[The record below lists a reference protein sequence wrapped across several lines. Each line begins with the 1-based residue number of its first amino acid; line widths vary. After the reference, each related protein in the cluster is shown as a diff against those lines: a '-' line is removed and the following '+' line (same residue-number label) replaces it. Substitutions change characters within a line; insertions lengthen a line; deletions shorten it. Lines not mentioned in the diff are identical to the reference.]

1 VLPIRA
7 SQYAVKLQGTNKLY
21 FMEESSGLITGIE
34 LFAVIILV
42 LANGFFV
49 AAEFALVAVRRSRV
63 DQLVEEN
70 YPRAKSLQHAVISLD
85 AYLAATQL
93 GVTMSSL
100 GLGWLGEPAIAH
112 LIEPTFKTLLPPNV
126 ATIGAHTLSVVIAF
140 TIITALHIVL
150 GELAPKSL
158 ALQRPE
164 ETSLFVIRP
173 LDLYLT
179 IFRPAVLVLN
189 NLGNL
194 VLRLLGLQAGEGEA
208 LVHSPEE
215 IKLLV
220 SASRQAGL
228 LGEAEEDVVERVFNL
243 GERRVSAFMTP
254 RLELVW
260 LNVEEPIQQLQ
271 QTVIT
276 SVYSHFPVCRENIDQ
291 LLGFVRAKDF
301 LAASVSE
308 SLTATRLMTLITQ
321 PIYIPDSIKAL
332 SALDVFKQSGS
343 YIAAV
348 VDEYG
353 VIQGAVTLNDLLEAI
368 VGDIHT
374 GNEPLDVHAI
384 QCTDG
389 SWLLDGLLPIEEFI
403 DIFNIREFPHEDEVQ
418 YSTLGG
424 LVLSQ
429 LGHIPVASESFQWHN
444 LQIRV
449 MKMDANRVDKVLVIP
464 SNISVDGSTT

>member
-1 VLPIRA
+1 
-7 SQYAVKLQGTNKLY
+7 
-21 FMEESSGLITGIE
+21 MEESSGFIIGIE
-34 LFAVIILV
+34 LLAVVILV
-42 LANGFFV
+42 MANGFFV
-49 AAEFALVAVRRSRV
+49 AAEFALVAIRRSRV

-70 YPRAKSLQHAVISLD
+70 YPRAKNLQRAVISLD

-112 LIEPTFKTLLPPNV
+112 LIEPTFQEILPENV
-126 ATIGAHTLSVVIAF
+126 AAFGAHTLSVVIAF

-164 ETSLFVIRP
+164 RTSLFVIRP
-173 LDLYLT
+173 LEIYLA

-194 VLRLLGLQAGEGEA
+194 ILRLLGLESGSGEV

-228 LGEAEEDVVERVFNL
+228 LGEAEEDVVERIFSL

-260 LNVEEPIQQLQ
+260 LDIEESIQHLQ
-271 QTVIT
+271 ETVIT
-276 SVYSHFPVCRENIDQ
+276 SVYSHFPVCRDGIDQ

-301 LAASVSE
+301 LAASVVE
-308 SLTATRLMTLITQ
+308 PLTATRLIGLITH

-332 SALDVFKQSGS
+332 SALEIFKQSGS
-343 YIAAV
+343 HIAAV

-353 VIQGAVTLNDLLEAI
+353 VVQGAVSLNDLLEAI

-374 GNEPLDVHAI
+374 GDEPLDIQAI
-384 QCTDG
+384 RCEDG
-389 SWLLDGLLPIEEFI
+389 SWLLDGLLPIEEFL
-403 DIFNIREFPHEDEVQ
+403 DIFHIREFPDEDEGQ
-418 YSTLGG
+418 YATLGG
-424 LVLSQ
+424 LVLSH
-429 LGHIPVASESFQWHN
+429 LGHIPVVSESFQWQH

-449 MKMDANRVDKVLVIP
+449 MRMDANRIDKVLVIP
-464 SNISVDGSTT
+464 GDTGKNAAS

>member
-1 VLPIRA
+1 
-7 SQYAVKLQGTNKLY
+7 
-21 FMEESSGLITGIE
+21 MEESSGLIIGIE
-34 LFAVIILV
+34 LIAVIILV

-63 DQLVEEN
+63 DQLVEEK
-70 YPRAKSLQHAVISLD
+70 YPRAKNLQRAVIGLD
-85 AYLAATQL
+85 SYLAATQL

-112 LIEPTFKTLLPPNV
+112 LIEPTFQKILPDKI
-126 ATIGAHTLSVVIAF
+126 AAIGAHTLSVVVAF

-164 ETSLFVIRP
+164 RTSLFVIQP
-173 LDLYLT
+173 LELYLA
-179 IFRPAVLVLN
+179 IFRPAVSLLN

-194 VLRLLGLQAGEGEA
+194 VLRLLGLEAGSGEV

-215 IKLLV
+215 IRLLV

-228 LGEAEEDVVERVFNL
+228 LGEAEEDVVERVFSL

-260 LNVEEPIQQLQ
+260 LDIEEPVQHIQ

-276 SVYSHFPVCRENIDQ
+276 SVYSHFPVCRENIDH
-291 LLGFVRAKDF
+291 LVGFVRAKDF
-301 LAASVSE
+301 LAASVTE
-308 SLTATRLMTLITQ
+308 PLTASRFMELLTQ

-332 SALDVFKQSGS
+332 SALDMFKQSGS

-353 VIQGAVTLNDLLEAI
+353 VVQGVVTLNDLLEAI

-374 GNEPLDVHAI
+374 GNEPLDI
-384 QCTDG
+384 QAVRCEDG
-389 SWLLDGLLPIEEFI
+389 SWLLDGLLPIEEFM
-403 DIFNIREFPHEDEVQ
+403 DMFHIRELPDEDEFQ

-424 LVLSQ
+424 LVLSH
-429 LGHIPVASESFQWHN
+429 LGHIPVVSESFQWN
-444 LQIRV
+444 ALQIRV
-449 MKMDANRVDKVLVIP
+449 MAMDGNRIDKILVIP
-464 SNISVDGSTT
+464 PNESVER